1 MKYKTVLLL
10 VTIGMLA
17 SCGASM
23 EDQYRTALVTVEK
36 NLASLAKGINTGTI
50 RNATILKQYSRI
62 LKRQRP
68 ELAPLLTELEADAT
82 TSGPVYKGLQE
93 RLAGAGPQARD
104 LTLTEK
110 MKELESLNTAV
121 QPAVYNDALSDPV
134 NVLADLSEGKLARVN
149 AIGKAAELQANK
161 AKDYGAGSQ
170 LMGNHHYGHW
180 SYGMGA
186 AYWIWYPRYSYFGA
200 MYGGNRYYYGAW
212 AGNRGY
218 SYYHDVGRNNY
229 TSARQRST
237 QRAVE
242 QRARKNYRSD
252 KPFRSAYSKS
262 RSGASGISKASTTRA
277 KSAFRS
283 PYASKSSSKYQS
295 STRNSRF
302 RTSRGARRGK

>member
-1 MKYKTVLLL
+1 MKYKSVLLL

-23 EDQYRTALVTVEK
+23 EDQYRTALVTVGK
-36 NLASLAKGINTGTI
+36 NFATLAKGINTGTI

-68 ELAPLLTELEADAT
+68 ELAPLLTELEMDAT

-93 RLAGAGPQARD
+93 RLASAGPQASD
-104 LTLTEK
+104 LTLAEK
-110 MKELESLNTAV
+110 IKELESLNSAV
-121 QPAVYNDALSDPV
+121 QLPVYNDALSDTV
-134 NVLADLSEGKLARVN
+134 NVIADLSEGKLARVN
-149 AIGKAAELQANK
+149 AISKAAELRANA

-170 LMGNHHYGHW
+170 LMGNHHYGNW

-186 AYWIWYPRYSYFGA
+186 AYWIWYPRYSYFGS
-200 MYGGNRYYYGAW
+200 MYGGNRYYYSAW

-229 TSARQRST
+229 TSSRQRAS
-237 QRAVE
+237 QQAVE
-242 QRARKNYRSD
+242 QRAKKNYRGS
-252 KPFRSAYSKS
+252 KPFKSAYAKP

-283 PYASKSSSKYQS
+283 PYASKSGSKYQS
-295 STRNSRF
+295 SARNSRS
-302 RTSRGARRGK
+302 RTSRGTSRGK

>member
-1 MKYKTVLLL
+1 MKFKTVLLL

-23 EDQYRTALVTVEK
+23 EDQYRSALVAVEK
-36 NLASLAKGINTGTI
+36 GFATLAKGISTGTI
-50 RNATILKQYSRI
+50 RNTVILKQYSRL

-68 ELAPLLTELEADAT
+68 ELEPLLTELEKDAT
-82 TSGPVYKGLQE
+82 LSGPLYKGLQE
-93 RLAGAGPQARD
+93 RLATASPAASD

-110 MKELESLNTAV
+110 IKELESLSQAII
-121 QPAVYNDALSDPV
+121 PAVYNDALSDSV
-134 NVLADLSEGKLARVN
+134 NVVADLSEGKLARVN
-149 AIGKAAELQANK
+149 AISRAAELKANG
-161 AKDYGAGSQ
+161 AKDYGPGSQ
-170 LMGNHHYGHW
+170 YMGNHHYGHW
-180 SYGMGA
+180 SHGMGG
-186 AYWIWYPRYSYFGA
+186 AYWIWGPRYSYFGS

-218 SYYHDVGRNNY
+218 SYYHDVGRSNY

-242 QRARKNYRSD
+242 QRAKKNYKSN
-252 KPFRSAYSKS
+252 KPFKSAYSKQ

-283 PYASKSSSKYQS
+283 PYASKSGSKYQS
-295 STRNSRF
+295 SARNSRS
-302 RTSRGARRGK
+302 RTSRGTSRGK